1 MKGKIS
7 LILVLILLFSS
18 CSSNQT
24 SIEEEVSDVE
34 NINTDSGSD
43 EECLSDDSIANLTSE
58 IAQITS
64 DLKNQEIS
72 LEKSLAS
79 TLGTLYS

>member
-1 MKGKIS
+1 MRGKIS
-7 LILVLILLFSS
+7 LILVLILLLSS

-72 LEKSLAS
+72 LEKTDKLE
-79 TLGTLYS
+79 